1 MDEEQGLASPI
12 SGSLQGIRRS
22 VSSSIF
28 TGRALPQIN
37 QPDPQTTSLISQNS
51 LALTT
56 VSNQLANISE
66 QVVQLNTS
74 LLSVKENLELSDA
87 LDRQREAEQR
97 KREAILAEQGLREG
111 KESELEKKIQFSLL
125 NPVKRV
131 AEKTQG
137 ILNQLGNF
145 FAILLGG
152 WLANTTLNFL
162 TILSEKNIDKFNEF
176 KRKLAADLLT
186 IGGII
191 LIGTV
196 GIKKL
201 ITLSASLASNAFRIT
216 FGAILRKPFESVVR
230 FVKNLVVGAKN
241 GIGKALGEV
250 GEGVIKRVGKGI
262 LKVLPFAAL
271 GLGGLDDGPPVTG
284 SGSTPKSNVK
294 VTGDVIEEAVESTAK
309 KGFGRFFQNPF
320 AKKTAREGAETIAT
334 KGTKIGLRKILGK
347 LFGPIVNFL
356 VDLSFGEKVER
367 ALAGAV
373 GFAGASAFAAKLFLP
388 VAALPIPGARLLY
401 GALVLGGGLAGEQ
414 GAKALLDGIMGM
426 FGKGKGEEKNIKP
439 AESSVSEKDIK
450 EEKEV
455 TTDSIP
461 VALKLGSNK
470 EDLITPVTNNRDLVA
485 SRISSLEEPTPTFTT
500 LDLGQGVIGGS
511 QSADSSNV
519 ASNNL
524 PIITSSDATN
534 PYISFSESIYGVL
547 A

>member
-56 VSNQLANISE
+56 VSNQLANISD

-176 KRKLAADLLT
+176 KRKLSADLLT

-216 FGAILRKPFESVVR
+216 FGAILRKPFQAVVR
-230 FVKNLVVGAKN
+230 FIKNLVVGAKN

-320 AKKTAREGAETIAT
+320 AKKTAREGVETIAT

-367 ALAGAV
+367 ALAGAA
-373 GFAGASAFAAKLFLP
+373 GFAGGMKLGAIAGSFIGGPVGTLVGGILGAILGIIGSMMVGGVAEKTTDKITGVEPPGTSDGQEVEGTGGEVEIESVGSMQGTSENVIPINTKKDVDMVSKLELEEGSPTIVNLPLQNQNNRSGTQNGAAVSSKTEGQ
-388 VAALPIPGARLLY
+388 PIPNIPSSDFANNTVVMAESAY
-401 GALVLGGGLAGEQ
+401 NLGGVG
-414 GAKALLDGIMGM
+414 
-426 FGKGKGEEKNIKP
+426 
-439 AESSVSEKDIK
+439 
-450 EEKEV
+450 
-455 TTDSIP
+455 
-461 VALKLGSNK
+461 
-470 EDLITPVTNNRDLVA
+470 
-485 SRISSLEEPTPTFTT
+485 
-500 LDLGQGVIGGS
+500 
-511 QSADSSNV
+511 
-519 ASNNL
+519 
-524 PIITSSDATN
+524 
-534 PYISFSESIYGVL
+534 
-547 A
+547 

>member
-56 VSNQLANISE
+56 VSNQLANIS
-66 QVVQLNTS
+66 
-74 LLSVKENLELSDA
+74 
-87 LDRQREAEQR
+87 EQR

-176 KRKLAADLLT
+176 KRKLSADLLT

-216 FGAILRKPFESVVR
+216 FGAILRKPFQAVVR
-230 FVKNLVVGAKN
+230 FIKNLVVGAKN

-271 GLGGLDDGPPVTG
+271 GLGGLDDAPPVSGAG
-284 SGSTPKSNVK
+284 SKAKSNVK
-294 VTGDVIEEAVESTAK
+294 VTGDVIEETVESTAK

-367 ALAGAV
+367 ALAGAA

-401 GALVLGGGLAGEQ
+401 GALVLGGGFAGEQ
-414 GAKALLDGIMGM
+414 GAKTLLDGIMGM

-439 AESSVSEKDIK
+439 AESSVNENIVK

-455 TTDSIP
+455 NTDSIT

>member
-176 KRKLAADLLT
+176 KRKLGADLLT

-216 FGAILRKPFESVVR
+216 FGAILRKPFQAVVR
-230 FVKNLVVGAKN
+230 FIKNLVVGAKN
-241 GIGKALGEV
+241 GIAKALGEA
-250 GEGVIKRVGKGI
+250 GEGLIKKVGKGI

-271 GLGGLDDGPPVTG
+271 GLGSLEEGPPVTG

-294 VTGDVIEEAVESTAK
+294 VTGDVIEETVESTAK
-309 KGFGRFFQNPF
+309 KGFGRFFKNPF
-320 AKKTAREGAETIAT
+320 AKNTAREGVETIAT
-334 KGTKIGLRKILGK
+334 KGTKIGLRKILGR
-347 LFGPIVNFL
+347 LFGPVVNFL
-356 VDLSFGEKVER
+356 VDLSFGEKLER
-367 ALAGAV
+367 ALAGAA
-373 GFAGASAFAAKLFLP
+373 GFAAGSAVVAKLASGLLLSPEPFTK
-388 VAALPIPGARLLY
+388 LLY
-401 GALVLGGGLAGEQ
+401 GALVLGGGFLGEA
-414 GAKALLDGIMGM
+414 GAKSLVDGVMGI
-426 FGKGKGEEKNIKP
+426 FGKGKEKNIKP
-439 AESSVSEKDIK
+439 KESSVSEKDIK